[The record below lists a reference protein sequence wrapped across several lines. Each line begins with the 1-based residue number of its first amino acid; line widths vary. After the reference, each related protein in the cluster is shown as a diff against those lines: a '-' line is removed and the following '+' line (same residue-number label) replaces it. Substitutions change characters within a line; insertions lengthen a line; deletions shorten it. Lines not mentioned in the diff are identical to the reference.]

1 MKLIVGF
8 LFLTLISA
16 CTASDVPTQ
25 ASVLGQSS
33 NLDRLLVSMQ
43 QPGKIEFAKI
53 PAADWQ
59 VPLSGL
65 LNLEHEKAVQA
76 GLEDR
81 QEKIQ
86 IYVYVLKHPSE
97 GYFLVDSGVSSD
109 FQQDGGNPDVAFL
122 MGKVMGLDKL
132 HVLKSTK
139 QLLAELGSP
148 AGVLLTHI
156 HFDHIMGL
164 SDIKAGVPVYI
175 GPGDTRFKTATH
187 MASRG
192 TTNRL
197 LKTTSKLNEWQFDE
211 AGIVDVLGD
220 GSLWAIH
227 APGHTPGATAYLAN
241 TDQGPQLMLGDATHT
256 RWGWDNGV
264 EAGTYSENI
273 ALSARSLAKLKKLV
287 ELAPNI
293 QVHPGHQP

>member
-1 MKLIVGF
+1 MKLLVSV
-8 LFLTLISA
+8 LLVALLSA
-16 CTASDVPTQ
+16 CTASDVPTGV
-25 ASVLGQSS
+25 SDLGQPS
-33 NLDRLLVSMQ
+33 NLDKLLASTQ
-43 QPGKIEFAKI
+43 QSGPIEFTKVAV
-53 PAADWQ
+53 ADWQ

-65 LNLEHEKAVQA
+65 LNLEHEKAAQA

-81 QEKIQ
+81 LEKIQ
-86 IYVYVLKHPSE
+86 IYVYLLEHPTQ
-97 GYFLVDSGVSSD
+97 GYFMVDSGVSSD
-109 FQQDGGNPDVAFL
+109 FQQAGGNPDVAFL
-122 MGKVMGLDKL
+122 MRKVMGLEKL
-132 HVLKSTK
+132 QVLTTTK
-139 QLLAELGSP
+139 QLLAELGAP

-164 SDIKAGVPVYI
+164 TDLAASVPVYI
-175 GPGDTRFKTATH
+175 GPGDTRFKTITH

-197 LKTTSKLNEWQFDE
+197 FKATAELNEWQFDE
-211 AGIVDVLGD
+211 TGIIDVLGD

-241 TDQGPQLMLGDATHT
+241 TDKGPQLMLGDATHT

-264 EAGTYSENI
+264 EAGTYSQDIE
-273 ALSARSLAKLKKLV
+273 LSARSLAKFKKLV
-287 ELAPNI
+287 DLAPNI